1 MRKILKFFS
10 SYYRKYRKETFL
22 TFIMQALQKLS
33 VLIIPI
39 LTKKIMDIAAVG
51 ENVEELNFYGF
62 LFLGVTILFIIFL
75 SLRYYYQSNLE
86 IKVLNDLK
94 FEISEKVLK
103 IPYPVFLKKDPGYF
117 IQRINRDI
125 EKIRDLVISDGSM
138 FIINIVYMISI
149 IVLMFRINILISLIL
164 LMMFPVFYFLSK
176 KFIPKI
182 KKVNEEL
189 MKSEEKFNSHMNE
202 SINSNYFIRVSNY
215 SGVFGKNAELKLKD
229 IYKKVL
235 EKIKYEIAYDFFLV
249 TGIMNISSV
258 LIYWLGSYLV
268 FENAIT
274 FGSLTAISLYFSR
287 LWSPVE
293 FFMDF
298 PKKIKEEEISLNR
311 IEELL
316 GEKEELAG
324 ENLVRI
330 PEKFEKVEI
339 KNLSFHYGEKTI
351 FHDMS
356 LKINPGDR
364 IGIIG
369 ENGTG
374 KTTLANIL
382 IKIFT
387 DYDGTINYSGT
398 DYKNINPVELRNK
411 IILIPQEL
419 CVFEDFEKS
428 ERNEKTK
435 NKSKSGGEKKAIQIK
450 EGLKRRGEMY
460 IFDEPLAYVDEQRKR
475 EFISFIEKE
484 FENKTFIMISHD
496 ADIFSCCNKMY
507 RIENRKI
514 NKV

>member
-1 MRKILKFFS
+1 
-10 SYYRKYRKETFL
+10 
-22 TFIMQALQKLS
+22 
-33 VLIIPI
+33 
-39 LTKKIMDIAAVG
+39 
-51 ENVEELNFYGF
+51 
-62 LFLGVTILFIIFL
+62 
-75 SLRYYYQSNLE
+75 
-86 IKVLNDLK
+86 
-94 FEISEKVLK
+94 
-103 IPYPVFLKKDPGYF
+103 
-117 IQRINRDI
+117 
-125 EKIRDLVISDGSM
+125 
-138 FIINIVYMISI
+138 
-149 IVLMFRINILISLIL
+149 
-164 LMMFPVFYFLSK
+164 
-176 KFIPKI
+176 
-182 KKVNEEL
+182 
-189 MKSEEKFNSHMNE
+189 MNE

-215 SGVFGKNAELKLKD
+215 SGVFRKNAKLKLKD

-324 ENLVRI
+324 ENFVRI

-339 KNLSFHYGEKTI
+339 KNLSFNYGEKSI

-356 LKINPGDR
+356 LRINPGDR

-387 DYDGTINYSGT
+387 DYDGTINYNGT
-398 DYKNINPVELRNK
+398 DYKNINPAKLRDK

-419 CVFEDFEKS
+419 YVFEDFEKD
-428 ERNEKTK
+428 EKIK

-450 EGLKRRGEMY
+450 EGLKRRGEVY
-460 IFDEPLAYVDEQRKR
+460 IFDEPLAYVDEQKKR

-496 ADIFSCCNKMY
+496 VDIFNCCNKMY